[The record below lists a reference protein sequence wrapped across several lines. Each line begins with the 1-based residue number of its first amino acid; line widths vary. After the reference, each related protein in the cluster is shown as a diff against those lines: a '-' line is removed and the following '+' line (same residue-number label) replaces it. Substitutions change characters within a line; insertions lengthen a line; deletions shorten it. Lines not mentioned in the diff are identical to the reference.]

1 MYKVKYCAY
10 VFVFCVSSGKFNLS
24 FGGGI
29 LINLIDGWYIDADSN
44 CYAVHKIIPADEKS
58 ISPSGKGDPEK
69 DSDTIYGY
77 FTSMQSLVSSVIKG
91 MLRDKVAKDEIT
103 SLSQFKN
110 ELLELKKQIEELIVD
125 DVILADKSKVVPD
138 SQNESLEKATKTK
151 KKKVVQ
157 K

>member
-1 MYKVKYCAY
+1 MY
-10 VFVFCVSSGKFNLS
+10 VFVFCVSSSTFNLS

-44 CYAVHKIIPADEKS
+44 CYAVHKIISADEKGT
-58 ISPSGKGDPEK
+58 SPSGKGDPEK
-69 DSDTIYGY
+69 DLDTIYGY

-103 SLSQFKN
+103 SLSQFKT
-110 ELLELKKQIEELIVD
+110 ELIELKKQIQELIVD
-125 DVILADKSKVVPD
+125 DIMLADKAKTVLD
-138 SQNESLEKATKTK
+138 SQNESSDKATKTK
-151 KKKVVQ
+151 KKKVVS

>member
-69 DSDTIYGY
+69 I
-77 FTSMQSLVSSVIKG
+77 
-91 MLRDKVAKDEIT
+91 
-103 SLSQFKN
+103 
-110 ELLELKKQIEELIVD
+110 QILFM
-125 DVILADKSKVVPD
+125 VILQVC
-138 SQNESLEKATKTK
+138 KAWL
-151 KKKVVQ
+151 VA
-157 K
+157 